1 MKSPLWKEN
10 NMPLSDDL
18 NIDLLDKTSTDKKI
32 ETTQKIVSSV
42 FGAIPYIGPAVT
54 EIINSF
60 IPDNRRE
67 RVVAFIKELVLIV
80 EQQGKQ
86 ISELQEWLNRIKTNK
101 SSLLLFETALINSM
115 QTESQIKLHSYAYYV
130 FNFVDNTQISDIQK
144 EAILNTLAKL
154 NEVEILHIISL
165 EQDKF
170 IFQES
175 DFHKKYGEYVDRHT
189 ACGNEDDELFNA
201 MQDSYL
207 NNLVVYGIATC
218 TGDPKRGQS
227 SFKLLPYGQV
237 IYQSIFDEDF
247 FS

>member
-1 MKSPLWKEN
+1 
-10 NMPLSDDL
+10 MPLSDEM
-18 NIDLLDKTSTDKKI
+18 NVELLDKADTDKKN
-32 ETTQKIVSSV
+32 ETTQKIISSV
-42 FGAIPYIGPAVT
+42 FGAIPYIGPAVS
-54 EIINSF
+54 EIINSY

-86 ISELQEWLNRIKTNK
+86 ISELQEWLERIKTNK
-101 SSLLLFETALINSM
+101 KSLLLLETALLNSM

-144 EAILNTLAKL
+144 EAILNTLSKL

-170 IFQES
+170 IFEES

-189 ACGNEDDELFNA
+189 ACGDEEDELFNA

-218 TGDPKRGQS
+218 TGDPKKGQA

-237 IYQSIFDEDF
+237 IYESIFDEKF
-247 FS
+247 FQ

>member
-1 MKSPLWKEN
+1 
-10 NMPLSDDL
+10 MPTSDEMNVDF
-18 NIDLLDKTSTDKKI
+18 LDKTDSDKKN
-32 ETTQKIVSSV
+32 ETTQKIVNSV
-42 FGAIPYIGPAVT
+42 FGAIPYIGPAVS

-86 ISELQEWLNRIKTNK
+86 ISELQEWLERIKTNK
-101 SSLLLFETALINSM
+101 KSLLLLETALLNSM

-144 EAILNTLAKL
+144 EAILNTLSKL

-170 IFQES
+170 IFEES

-189 ACGNEDDELFNA
+189 ACGDEEDELFNA

-218 TGDPKRGQS
+218 TGDPKRGIS
-227 SFKLLPYGQV
+227 SFSLLPYGELV
-237 IYQSIFDEDF
+237 FEALFDEKF
-247 FS
+247 FGA

>member
-1 MKSPLWKEN
+1 
-10 NMPLSDDL
+10 MPSLDEM
-18 NIDLLDKTSTDKKI
+18 NVNFLDKTDRDKKI
-32 ETTQKIVSSV
+32 ETTQKLVNSV
-42 FGAIPYIGPAVT
+42 FGAIPYIGTAVS

-86 ISELQEWLNRIKTNK
+86 ISELQEWLNHIKTNK
-101 SSLLLFETALINSM
+101 SSLLLFETA
-115 QTESQIKLHSYAYYV
+115 IKLHSYAYYV

-144 EAILNTLAKL
+144 EAILNTLSKL

-170 IFQES
+170 IFEES
-175 DFHKKYGEYVDRHT
+175 DFHKKYGKYVDRHT
-189 ACGNEDDELFNA
+189 ACGDEEDELFNA

-218 TGDPKRGQS
+218 TGDPKKGQA
-227 SFKLLPYGQV
+227 SFNLLPYGQV
-237 IYQSIFDEDF
+237 IYQSIFDEKF
-247 FS
+247 FQ